1 MPLSDREQQILSGIE
16 ARLREEDPKFAQTVG
31 TTTVSSQAR
40 KRLKLSAAGFLLGLL
55 LLLGIVAHIGW
66 GIAGFVLMLV
76 SAVQGLSQLGKL
88 GADTTT
94 RAGGQ
99 VRGGFNRYMDDR
111 RAKED

>member
-40 KRLKLSAAGFLLGLL
+40 KRLKLCALGFVLGLL
-55 LLLGIVAHIGW
+55 LLFGIIAHIAW
-66 GIAGFVLMLV
+66 GVAGFALMLV

-88 GADTTT
+88 GADSAS
-94 RAGGQ
+94 RMGGQ
-99 VRGGFNRYMDDR
+99 VRGGFTRYMDDR

>member
-1 MPLSDREQQILSGIE
+1 MPLSDREQQILSAIE

-55 LLLGIVAHIGW
+55 LLFGIIAHIAW
-66 GIAGFVLMLV
+66 GIAGFALMLIC
-76 SAVQGLSQLGKL
+76 AVQGLTQLGKL

-94 RAGGQ
+94 RMGGQ
-99 VRGGFNRYMDDR
+99 VRGGFNRYLDDR